1 MGIGVETLNHC
12 KVFYFNKIMDNLE
25 WKPVFY
31 NGLET
36 NIELTKNGYF
46 KKVPKDFYGIC
57 KGNNKLNFIIKN
69 YKEVKHL
76 NNGYVRIAIKVK
88 NIGFKKVYF
97 HQLVASVFLNYKFNG
112 FNNVVDHIDSNTLNN
127 NLENLRVI
135 SQRENCSKEKTIK
148 KGLPVGVSFNK
159 ERNNYSASIYIKPN
173 KIKLGRF
180 KTIEEASNAYQNA
193 LSNINLNGV

>member
-1 MGIGVETLNHC
+1 ME
-12 KVFYFNKIMDNLE
+12 NLE

-31 NGLET
+31 NELET

-46 KKVPKDFYGIC
+46 RKVQKDWYGIN
-57 KGNNKLNFIIKN
+57 KGYNKLNFVIKN
-69 YKEVKHL
+69 YKEIKSY
-76 NNGYVRIAIKVK
+76 NNGYIRIVVK
-88 NIGFKKVYF
+88 IQNIGFKNVYF
-97 HQLVASVFLNYKFNG
+97 HQLVAAAFLDYKFNG
-112 FNNVVDHIDSNTLNN
+112 YENVVDHIDSNPLNN

-135 SQRENCSKEKTIK
+135 SQRENCSKEKTLK

-180 KTIEEASNAYQNA
+180 KTIDEASNAYQNA
-193 LSNINLNGV
+193 LLNYKKYGI